1 MEMNAIR
8 TFQKILKKKAGNTKS
23 DFGFGVYLVL
33 AYRAGIRKVTYGKP
47 HLHALRP
54 MPRWTTTWM
63 RILLAAYKRSSCFS
77 VFAFIPSYYLGLVVV
92 TVEGVFGKP

>member
-1 MEMNAIR
+1 MNAIR

-54 MPRWTTTWM
+54 RPRWTTTWM